1 MQDIKLKIRHAKRGN
16 EKALDLSGMGLSE
29 LPVDITQL
37 TMLEKINLSG
47 NKLSNLRRIEQL
59 PNLRVLDAS
68 NNLITQLH

>member
-16 EKALDLSGMGLSE
+16 EKALDLSGMGMSE

-37 TMLEKINLSG
+37 TMLEKINLSN

-59 PNLRVLDAS
+59 PNLRELDAS
-68 NNLITQLH
+68 NNLIT